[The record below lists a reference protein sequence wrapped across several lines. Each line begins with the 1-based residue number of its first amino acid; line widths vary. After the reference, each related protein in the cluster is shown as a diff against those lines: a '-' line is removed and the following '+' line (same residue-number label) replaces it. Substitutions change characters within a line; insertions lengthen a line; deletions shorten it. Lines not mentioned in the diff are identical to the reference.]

1 MIPVSVSACELYQW
15 QLHQE
20 MCGHETQQAEC
31 MANSANK
38 KMLMI
43 LILKDR
49 TITQLKRT
57 KFPFENKFSIYNKD

>member
-20 MCGHETQQAEC
+20 MCDHGTQQAEC
-31 MANSANK
+31 MANSVNK

-43 LILKDR
+43 LIVKD
-49 TITQLKRT
+49 
-57 KFPFENKFSIYNKD
+57 

>member
-20 MCGHETQQAEC
+20 MCGHGTQQAEC

-43 LILKDR
+43 LTLKD
-49 TITQLKRT
+49 
-57 KFPFENKFSIYNKD
+57 